1 MKKSILFLSLV
12 LQSLFS
18 LAQIS
23 NPFFFL
29 TIGQDVYSP
38 LNNQNSLTQ
47 GIPYDDPEYVVP
59 IGFDFDYLGYTYQT
73 LYFAGVDSYGMELE
87 FRGADDTYPVCRIS
101 PCMLDII
108 DGQYDVDGKADS
120 DIRYEVVGPP
130 GNQVFKLEWS
140 NVAFY
145 NEGDP
150 YSMRLNVQMWLYQ
163 STGII
168 EFRYGPR
175 TELDYDVILDYAG
188 VPVMFMRNVNM
199 DDGTWEAAQAL
210 LGTPSDPEFTEI
222 QSDFDL
228 NESLYLSAVPD
239 NGVVYTFSPLIVNL
253 EESEKELQVFPNP
266 ADETLYIQRDG
277 FINQQAMLYNSQ
289 GQMVSMVQ
297 LRSSLERLDVR
308 DLPAGVYFLNIF
320 DKNNSH
326 VEKVVIK

>member
-1 MKKSILFLSLV
+1 MKKSILSLTLVFHSFLN
-12 LQSLFS
+12 F
-18 LAQIS
+18 AQVS
-23 NPFFFL
+23 DPFFFL
-29 TIGQDVYSP
+29 TIGQEIYAP
-38 LNNQNSLTQ
+38 LVNQNSLTQ
-47 GIPYDDPEYVVP
+47 GIPYDDPAYTVP

-87 FRGADDTYPVCRIS
+87 FRGEDDTYPVCRIS
-101 PCMLDII
+101 PCMLDIV
-108 DGQYDVDGKADS
+108 DGQYNVEGKAES

-130 GNQVFKLEWS
+130 GNQIFKLEWS

-188 VPVMFMRNVNM
+188 VPVMFMRGVNQ

-210 LGTPSDPEFTEI
+210 LGAPEDPEFTDI
-222 QSDFDL
+222 QDDFNL

-239 NGVVYTFSPLIVNL
+239 DGVVYTFSPLIVNVK
-253 EESEKELQVFPNP
+253 ESEKEFQIFPNP
-266 ADETLYIQRDG
+266 ADEKLCIKLDG
-277 FINQQAMLYNSQ
+277 FNNQQAILYNSQ
-289 GQMVSMVQ
+289 GQMVTMVQ
-297 LRSSLERLDVR
+297 LRCSIEYLDVR

>member
-1 MKKSILFLSLV
+1 MKKSILLLSLV
-12 LQSLFS
+12 FHSIFS

-23 NPFFFL
+23 DPFFFL
-29 TIGQDVYSP
+29 SIGQDTYSP
-38 LNNQNSLTQ
+38 LSNQNSLTQ
-47 GIPYDDPEYVVP
+47 GIPYDDPEYIVP

-108 DGQYDVDGKADS
+108 DGQYDAEGKADS

-145 NEGDP
+145 NEGAP

-188 VPVMFMRNVNM
+188 VPVMFTRNVNM

-210 LGTPSDPEFTEI
+210 LGTPTDLEFTEI
-222 QSDFDL
+222 QNDFDL
-228 NESLYLSAVPD
+228 NESLYLSAIPD
-239 NGVVYTFSPLIVNL
+239 NGVVYTFSPLIVNVN
-253 EESEKELQVFPNP
+253 ESEKELQIFPNP
-266 ADETLYIQRDG
+266 ADETLYIQTDG
-277 FINQQAMLYNSQ
+277 FINQQAILYNSQ
-289 GQMVSMVQ
+289 GQLVTMTP
-297 LRSSLERLDVR
+297 LRNSLERLDVQ

-320 DKNNSH
+320 DMNNSH